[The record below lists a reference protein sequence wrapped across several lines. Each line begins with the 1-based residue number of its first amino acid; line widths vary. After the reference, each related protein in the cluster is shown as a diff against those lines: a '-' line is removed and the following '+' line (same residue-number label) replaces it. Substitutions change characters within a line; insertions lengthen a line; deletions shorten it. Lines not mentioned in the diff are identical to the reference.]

1 MVKYMTGPV
10 SLFQVWPGQ
19 AEDTLYGENEQ
30 SLHGVS
36 LSLSLSLS
44 L

>member
-19 AEDTLYGENEQ
+19 AEDTLYGENEG

-36 LSLSLSLS
+36 LSLSLSL
-44 L
+44 